1 MPPRLVH
8 RLGLVA
14 LLLAACADAEQPLGP
29 NPEAALQR
37 SGILDPSLVAIDL
50 GGATRHLWPFASAS
64 LETSDDPI
72 NLILTGTA
80 DPRNIRNALLA
91 LDGNRGAPF
100 PPVFPFTCTWSD
112 AIGGLMA
119 GYGAE
124 SGWAGGA
131 IQLQCGSYGPIRF
144 HLRLFDLG
152 DYTVANAHF
161 EVVIPGTADHQVLSW
176 ELAEQLVT
184 YDLARTGL
192 LAAAPSVTA
201 PINPAPSHRWIPGVI
216 YNGLPADLRALIG
229 GPAVPTGDVGI
240 ASDGRATVF
249 ALAGQATP
257 GPAPTVQVFT
267 IIYDQ
272 VIPKPFCDAGPG
284 DFVQVHGPVTL
295 EQHVDPGDGYRMSFR
310 AQGDLAV
317 LPIDITTG
325 RPSGDPLRAR
335 LSESQ
340 DTEAGDRGGEIR
352 GAILQSLLPRGEVEA
367 GGLRIEI
374 KVGLDRP
381 AKYDRNDICSPK

>member
-1 MPPRLVH
+1 MSLRHVH
-8 RLGLVA
+8 RLGLIA
-14 LLLAACADAEQPLGP
+14 LILAACADTEQPLGP

-37 SGILDPSLVAIDL
+37 SGTPDPSLVAIDL
-50 GGATRHLWPFASAS
+50 GGTIRRLWPFASAT
-64 LETSDDPI
+64 LETPDDPI
-72 NLILTGTA
+72 NLILTDVA

-192 LAAAPSVTA
+192 LGAPPSATA
-201 PINPAPSHRWIPGVI
+201 PITPAPSHRAIPSVI
-216 YNGLPADLRALIG
+216 YNGLPAELRALIG
-229 GPAVPTGDVGI
+229 GPAVPAADVGI
-240 ASDGRATVF
+240 ANDGRATVF
-249 ALAGQATP
+249 TLAGQATP
-257 GPAPTVQVFT
+257 APAPTGQVFT
-267 IIYDQ
+267 ITYDQ
-272 VIPKPFCDAGPG
+272 VIPKPFCVSGPG
-284 DFVQVHGPVTL
+284 DFVLVRGPVTL
-295 EQHVDPGDGYRMSFR
+295 EQEVDPSDGYRMSFR
-310 AQGDLAV
+310 ARGELSV
-317 LPIDITTG
+317 IPIDVTTG
-325 RPSGDPLRAR
+325 LPSGDLLRGNI
-335 LSESQ
+335 SESQ

-352 GAILQSLLPRGEVEA
+352 GAIEQTILPRGGIGA
-367 GGLRIEI
+367 GSLRVEI

-381 AKYDRNDICSPK
+381 AKYDRDESCSPK